1 MLKGGY
7 HIVDFKENN
16 ITSTGVTILGIY
28 DSLEHNYNKP
38 ILVTG
43 IVLESVP
50 QVDCFVNLM
59 VANTN
64 YTFTAY
70 GKTFTIDEADLVKAE

>member
-7 HIVDFKENN
+7 HIVDFKEKE
-16 ITSTGVTILGIY
+16 ITSEGVTILGIY
-28 DSLEHNYNKP
+28 DSLEQSHNKP
-38 ILVTG
+38 VLVTG
-43 IVLESVP
+43 IVLGSVL
-50 QVDCFVNLM
+50 QGDCFVNAM

-70 GKTFTIDEADLVKAE
+70 GKTFTIDEADLVKAV